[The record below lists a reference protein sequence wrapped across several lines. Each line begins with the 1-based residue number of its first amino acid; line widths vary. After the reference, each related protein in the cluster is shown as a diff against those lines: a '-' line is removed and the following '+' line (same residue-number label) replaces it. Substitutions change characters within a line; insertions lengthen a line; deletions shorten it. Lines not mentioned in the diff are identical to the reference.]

1 MKNFVIVGAAGY
13 IAPKHLEAIK
23 KTKNNLMAAYD
34 IAENV
39 GIIDTF
45 FRNSKFFF
53 KFDEFER
60 YLIKNKKKI
69 DYLVVCAPNHLH
81 FFYIKIG
88 IKYNLNIICE
98 KPLVLKMLEIKKL
111 KTISLE
117 VLNMLLSGVI
127 GFLNPGKEI
136 QKNQA
141 V

>member
-60 YLIKNKKKI
+60 YLIKNKKKLI
-69 DYLVVCAPNHLH
+69 IWLYVHQITYIFFILKLV
-81 FFYIKIG
+81 
-88 IKYNLNIICE
+88 LNII
-98 KPLVLKMLEIKKL
+98 
-111 KTISLE
+111 
-117 VLNMLLSGVI
+117 
-127 GFLNPGKEI
+127 
-136 QKNQA
+136 
-141 V
+141 